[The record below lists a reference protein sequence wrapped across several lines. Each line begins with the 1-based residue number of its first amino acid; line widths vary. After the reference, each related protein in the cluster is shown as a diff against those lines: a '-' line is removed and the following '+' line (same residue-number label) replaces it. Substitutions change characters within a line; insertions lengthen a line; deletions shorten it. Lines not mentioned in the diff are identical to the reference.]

1 MRIGVVLLIA
11 KQFLSS
17 LLKSRAI
24 YFLFG
29 IMGLLLFYAASS
41 GISYHDQNHFR
52 SHHQE
57 VARKSW
63 EENPDK
69 HPHRMAHYGTFAFR
83 QKHPLSIFDFGIES
97 FTGNAVFLEA
107 HKQNSVNFS
116 EASFS
121 TGLLRFGELSMAMVL
136 QVLLP
141 LIIFF
146 LGYTTVVADREN
158 GTLKILLSQ
167 GASWKEILFGR
178 SLGLLGIGSFFTLTF
193 LLVSL
198 ALLIM
203 EGHAAGDTYLRFGL
217 LSLTYLLFTAILCF
231 LCVFVSASSQSS
243 KNALVKLLGLWLLM
257 VILIPRTAQ
266 AIGSYLYQTPNKI
279 EFKASIEEEVIK
291 KGDSHDPDDPL
302 FNSLKDSILAVH
314 KVNSV
319 DELPFNY
326 GGFIMAQG
334 EEISATI
341 YSKHQNWL
349 LDQYRKQNQLTRL
362 LAIINPY
369 LSVKNLSMAFAAS
382 DFESYVAFQLQAEKY
397 RYKMAQKMNTLQ
409 MEYIRAGVNSSE
421 GKIDVVD
428 RAEWKAFPD
437 FQHEF
442 VPASSALENEILSLL
457 SLLIWTLLSV
467 WALFYL
473 SRNAKAI

>member
-1 MRIGVVLLIA
+1 MRRGVVLLIA
-11 KQFLSS
+11 RQFLSS

-29 IMGLLLFYAASS
+29 IMGLLLFYAAFS

-52 SHHQE
+52 THHQE

-63 EENPDK
+63 EDNPDK

-83 QKHPLSIFDFGIES
+83 QKHPISIFDFGIES

-136 QVLLP
+136 QSLLP

-146 LGYTTVVADREN
+146 LGYAAIVADREN
-158 GTLKILLSQ
+158 GTLKILLAQ

-178 SLGLLGIGSFFTLTF
+178 SLGLFAMGSFFTLTF
-193 LLVSL
+193 LLMALS
-198 ALLIM
+198 LLIM
-203 EGHAAGDTYLRFGL
+203 EGHSEGDTYLRFGL
-217 LSLTYLLFTAILCF
+217 TALSYLLFTGILC
-231 LCVFVSASSQSS
+231 LICISISASSQSS

-257 VILIPRTAQ
+257 VVLIPRTAQ
-266 AIGSYLYQTPNKI
+266 AMGSYFYQTPNQL
-279 EFKASIEEEVIK
+279 EFKAAIEEEVIK
-291 KGDSHDPDDPL
+291 KGDSHDPNDPL
-302 FNSLKDSILAVH
+302 FNALKDSVLAVH

-326 GGFIMAQG
+326 GGFVMAQG
-334 EEISATI
+334 EEISTI
-341 YSKHQNWL
+341 IYNKHKNRL
-349 LDQYRKQNQLTRL
+349 LDQYRKQNQLTRV

-369 LSVKNLSMAFAAS
+369 LSIKNLSMAFAAS
-382 DFESYVAFQLQAEKY
+382 DFESYVAFQNQTESY
-397 RYKMAQKMNTLQ
+397 RYKLAQKMNTLQ

-421 GKIDVVD
+421 GKVDVVS
-428 RAEWKAFPD
+428 RQEWKDFPD
-437 FQHEF
+437 FEQEF
-442 VPASSALENEILSLL
+442 IPVSSALKNEMLSLF
-457 SLLIWTLLSV
+457 SLLIWAFVSIWLIS
-467 WALFYL
+467 YL
-473 SRNAKAI
+473 SRKAKAI